1 MGSKNTCVWLV
12 AVPHARQGLCVQYEV
27 GREGMVVGSGDG
39 LCSGDR
45 RVRVAAHE
53 VVGDAVGWDVTEC
66 VAS

>member
-1 MGSKNTCVWLV
+1 MGSKNTCVLLV
-12 AVPHARQGLCVQYEV
+12 AVPHARQGLCVQGEV

-39 LCSGDR
+39 LCTGDR

-53 VVGDAVGWDVTEC
+53 VVNDAAGRDVTKC